1 MPGSQQLHNNQLWG
15 HRVACSQVVDSQAA
29 RSQAQGNQAGRS
41 QAVDSLVLRSHVEDR
56 LVCRSQVEGNQSQAE
71 ACSIEVE
78 DNLVQHSQGCRKR
91 SQEELDM
98 VPEVLPKE
106 HEPGYGLY
114 AEVIGAEGNDE
125 TLSGI

>member
-1 MPGSQQLHNNQLWG
+1 M
-15 HRVACSQVVDSQAA
+15 
-29 RSQAQGNQAGRS
+29 
-41 QAVDSLVLRSHVEDR
+41 
-56 LVCRSQVEGNQSQAE
+56 VCHSQVEGNQSQAE

-78 DNLVQHSQGCRKR
+78 DNLVQHSQGCRNR

-114 AEVIGAEGNDE
+114 VEESETGAEGNAE
-125 TLSGI
+125 ILSGI